1 MRMKRIFTFIV
12 AALMAVCANA
22 SVMADGVTA
31 GAEYS
36 YGGTWAGN
44 WFNQNGSTEM
54 NKDVSEYD
62 YVFIKF
68 SGVTGKINF
77 GIVYSEWLKKESW
90 GDTFY
95 QDVAMIT
102 EEAGVVGIALEKTKT
117 YAVGIDGVEN
127 EFKGEIYAKHVRQV
141 FLQDQGVAS
150 TIKVEGIW
158 YGSKAEYEE
167 MKNANTPQ
175 YGEPKEIAFD
185 EYGNILA
192 SEFEGLSDDA
202 KIEFTVLAEGEAT
215 NANGSVIGW
224 GIGNIK
230 SLKGDVNVG
239 DLPLQKI
246 GDNVYTYTLKQ
257 LRAALEDAPDQY
269 DRQGLY
275 WNVWNQGN
283 ATCSRKSV
291 VAYDVVQEGEA
302 LLLYF
307 EEDAAAGEL
316 DGKVIEKAGLKLSLI
331 DANAKMAI
339 DGNNAYFGT
348 ADGYMKFEKRLKSG
362 GKSSSNNAMTLT
374 VPQGGTLKVYA
385 RTASSSAT
393 DRTVVLTQNDAE
405 LYNAVV
411 QDGDAIEVPMGEEQ
425 KATKVYPVIS
435 VPVEA
440 GDVNITYPV
449 GAINFYGFEL
459 IPGTPT
465 AIEAVSDVKR
475 AENNVRYNLAGQ
487 RVGASY
493 KGVVIMNGKKYLVR

>member
-1 MRMKRIFTFIV
+1 MKRIFTFLV
-12 AALMAVCANA
+12 AAFMAVCANA
-22 SVMADGVTA
+22 SVMADEVMA

-44 WFNQNGSTEM
+44 WFNQGDM

-62 YVFIKF
+62 YVYIKF
-68 SGVTGKINF
+68 SGVTGKVNF
-77 GIVYSEWLKKESW
+77 GIVYSEWLKKEAW
-90 GDTFY
+90 GDSFY
-95 QDVAMIT
+95 QDVVTIS

-117 YAVGIDGVEN
+117 YAVGIDGVDN
-127 EFKGEIYAKHVRQV
+127 EFKGDIYAKHVRQLFV
-141 FLQDQGVAS
+141 QDQGVAS

-158 YGSKAEYEE
+158 YGSKEEFEE
-167 MKNANTPQ
+167 MKNANTPN

-192 SEFEGLSDDA
+192 SEFEGLSDEA
-202 KIEFTVLAEGEAT
+202 KIEFTILVEGEAT
-215 NANGSVIGW
+215 NANGSIVGW

-230 SLKGDVNVG
+230 SLKGSVDVGNLNLMKV
-239 DLPLQKI
+239 

-257 LRAALEDAPDQY
+257 LRAALEDEPDQY

-307 EEDAAAGEL
+307 EEDAAAGTL
-316 DGKVIEKAGLKLSLI
+316 NGKTIEKGGLKLSLI
-331 DANAKMAI
+331 DESDKMAI

-348 ADGYMKFEKRLKSG
+348 ADGYQKFEKRLKSG
-362 GKSSSNNAMTLT
+362 GKSSSKNAMTLT
-374 VPQGGTLKVYA
+374 VPVAGTLKVYA

-393 DRTVVLTQNDAE
+393 DRTVVLTQNEAE

-440 GDVNITYPV
+440 GDVSVTYPV

-459 IPGTPT
+459 VPGTT

-475 AENNVRYNLAGQ
+475 AQSNVRYNLAGQ